1 MKRFLRK
8 QARRPARAESDEP
21 MPMNEGSAPDI
32 IDSREAWEEELRAR
46 LEFLNFTDED
56 RSCLNAL
63 HQTLAPLQP
72 TLVDDV
78 VRYLTSFDREGRFLP
93 AGIEPFKLAFVSHF
107 EGLISGSCD
116 LDFVRTRLKAAFP
129 LEKIRMSPHLYL
141 GAYVR
146 HLSGL
151 LQEMGKIFQD
161 RPMDLVASMRSLLK
175 AVILDVG
182 LTLDGGAFSAG
193 PTHRILKDFG
203 AELLWNLPDG
213 LILLSSSLTVLSANA
228 SFLSRFGFSER
239 SLLGRPFDASVH
251 ADGFREEIDAMR
263 TNGEKLRENILFS
276 MERADGERRHPV
288 RVTFVA
294 PHSPCRGFEV
304 LAIVR
309 DLTEEA
315 RIRAEADSLHR
326 RFINLAE
333 TAISGIVLTDPF
345 GKIVYFNA
353 SSERMFGLPR
363 SRAEGQPVESLL
375 PDPALLSF
383 LQAEDRRAIVRE
395 ARGRRSDGTEFP
407 VEVSLSHFEDEAGF
421 LSTLVLRDLS
431 ERKEFE
437 EQILRLAN
445 FDSLTGLP
453 NRAHLVTRLNRILG
467 HSSRRSRTGALL
479 YLDLDRF
486 KGVNDSLGHDCG
498 DALLVEVGKRLS
510 ECVRKED
517 TVARSGGDEFIL
529 LLEGVGNKKEA
540 ERIAE
545 KILDE
550 VARPFEIDRV
560 PVFVNASL
568 GIAVWPE
575 DGETSDLL
583 LRRADTAMCRAK
595 EIGNTCATY
604 APEDGVRT
612 NRMYEMERELRQALE
627 KGEFVLFYQPQVEI
641 ATKRVVGAEA
651 LIRWN
656 HPAKGLVLPDQFIPV
671 AESTGL
677 IVAVGAWVIQEA
689 CRQIGRWKEAGIPP
703 FRLTVNVSG
712 RQFERGNLAETVRT
726 ALEDSGVEGR
736 FLEAEVTESVLIKRT
751 MTPRELQELAS
762 MGVRTSIDDFGTG
775 YSSLSYLTRLPIYKL
790 KIDRSFVTTLPSDPH
805 VRAITTAIVTLGSA
819 LGLRTIAEGVE
830 TPEQFE
836 ILKDLGCH
844 EVQGYFFSP
853 PLPEPD
859 FVKWNEERDGGSP

>member
-1 MKRFLRK
+1 MKEVS
-8 QARRPARAESDEP
+8 ASDI
-21 MPMNEGSAPDI
+21 S
-32 IDSREAWEEELRAR
+32 DSREAGEEELRAR
-46 LEFLNFTDED
+46 MEFLNFTDDD

-63 HQTLAPLQP
+63 HQSLAPLHP
-72 TLVDDV
+72 TLVDDIAC
-78 VRYLTSFDREGRFLP
+78 YLTSFDREGQFLP
-93 AGIEPFKLAFVSHF
+93 ADINRLKQAFVSHF
-107 EGLISGSCD
+107 EGLTSGSYD
-116 LDFVRTRLKAAFP
+116 MDFVLTRIKAAF
-129 LEKIRMSPHLYL
+129 LYEKSRISPHLYL
-141 GAYVR
+141 GAYVC

-151 LQEMGKIFQD
+151 LHEMGKFFHD
-161 RPMDLVASMRSLLK
+161 RPMELVVAMRSLLK

-182 LTLDGGAFSAG
+182 LTLDGDAFSAG
-193 PTHRILKDFG
+193 HTHRILKDFG

-213 LILLSSSLTVLSANA
+213 LVLLSSSLTVLSVNA
-228 SFLSRFGFSER
+228 SFLSRFGLSER
-239 SLLGRPFDASVH
+239 SLLGHSFDASVH
-251 ADGFREEIDAMR
+251 ADGFREVIDAMC

-294 PHSPCRGFEV
+294 PHSSCQGFDV

-315 RIRAEADSLHR
+315 RIRAEADNLHR

-333 TAISGIVLTDPF
+333 TAISGIVLTDSF
-345 GKIVYFNA
+345 GKIIYFNA

-363 SRAEGQPVESLL
+363 SCAEGQPVESLL
-375 PDPALLSF
+375 PDPSLISLLH
-383 LQAEDRRAIVRE
+383 ADDRRALVRE
-395 ARGRRSDGTEFP
+395 AWGRRSDGTEFP
-407 VEVSLSHFEDEAGF
+407 VEVSLSHFEDGADS
-421 LSTLVLRDLS
+421 LSTLVLRDIS

-437 EQILRLAN
+437 DQILRLAN
-445 FDSLTGLP
+445 FDPLTGLP
-453 NRAHLVTRLNRILG
+453 NRTHLVTRLNQILG
-467 HSSRRSRTGALL
+467 HSSHQSSTGALL

-510 ECVRKED
+510 ESVRKED
-517 TVARSGGDEFIL
+517 MVARSGGDEFIL
-529 LLEGVGNKKEA
+529 LMEGVGDKKEA

-550 VARPFEIDRV
+550 VARPFEIDHV
-560 PVFVNASL
+560 PVFVNVSL
-568 GIAVWPE
+568 GIVVWPE

-583 LRRADTAMCRAK
+583 LRRADTAMYRAK

-627 KGEFVLFYQPQVEI
+627 KGEFVLFYQPQVEL
-641 ATKRVVGAEA
+641 ATNRVVGAEA

-656 HPAKGLVLPDQFIPV
+656 HPEKGLVLPDQFIPV
-671 AESTGL
+671 AESTGM
-677 IVAVGAWVIQEA
+677 IVAVGAWVVQEA
-689 CRQIGRWKEAGIPP
+689 CRQIGRWKDAGIPP

-712 RQFERGNLAETVRT
+712 RQFERGNLAETFRR
-726 ALEDSGVEGR
+726 ALEDSRVEGR

-751 MTPRELQELAS
+751 MTPRELEKLAS
-762 MGVRTSIDDFGTG
+762 MGVQTSIDDFGTG

-805 VRAITTAIVTLGSA
+805 VRAITTAIVTLGSS

-836 ILKDLGCH
+836 ILKNLGCH
-844 EVQGYFFSP
+844 EIQGYFFSP
-853 PLPEPD
+853 PLPEPE
-859 FVKWNEERDGGSP
+859 FRKWNKERDGGFPGR